1 LLVMSGDSAVEQRL
15 RSRRLMPGDSAVE
28 QRLRSCRHSIS
39 SIGFPVR

>member
-1 LLVMSGDSAVEQRL
+1 MMPGDSAGEQRL